1 MQAEK
6 LIKMAN
12 QVGDF
17 YEAFPDKAEASK
29 EIAGHLN
36 KFWNLNMRQSI
47 AEHVTEQQGVGLHR
61 CVIEAI
67 QQHLKLN

>member
-1 MQAEK
+1 MQVEK
-6 LIKMAN
+6 LIIMAN

-17 YEAFPDKAEASK
+17 YGAFPDQAEARQ

-36 KFWNLNMRQSI
+36 KFWSLNMRKSI
-47 AEHVTEQQGVGLHR
+47 AVHVQEQQGVGLQTL
-61 CVIEAI
+61 VAEAI

>member
-1 MQAEK
+1 MQADK

-12 QVGDF
+12 QIGDF
-17 YEAFPDKAEASK
+17 YEAFPDQAEARQ

-36 KFWNLNMRQSI
+36 KFWNLAMRQSI
-47 AEHVTEQQGVGLHR
+47 AKYVIEQQGAGLHAH
-61 CVIEAI
+61 VIEAI

>member
-1 MQAEK
+1 MQVEK

-17 YEAFPDKAEASK
+17 YEAFPDQAEARQ

-36 KFWNLNMRQSI
+36 KFWNLNMRKSI
-47 AEHVTEQQGVGLHR
+47 AQYVQEQQGVGLHAH
-61 CVIEAI
+61 VIQAI

>member
-1 MQAEK
+1 MEAEK

-17 YEAFPDKAEASK
+17 YEAFPDKAEARK

-36 KFWNLNMRQSI
+36 KFWNSAMRKSI
-47 AEHVTEQQGVGLHR
+47 ATYVKEKQGAGLHAQ
-61 CVIEAI
+61 VIEAI
-67 QQHLKLN
+67 QEHLK

>member
-1 MQAEK
+1 MKSEK

-17 YEAFPDKAEASK
+17 YEAFPDQAEARK

-47 AEHVTEQQGVGLHR
+47 ATHVKEKQGVGLH
-61 CVIEAI
+61 
-67 QQHLKLN
+67 LK

>member
-1 MQAEK
+1 MKSEK

-17 YEAFPDKAEASK
+17 YEAFPDQAEARK

-47 AEHVTEQQGVGLHR
+47 AKHVSEQQGAGLHER
-61 CVIEAI
+61 VIEAI
-67 QQHLKLN
+67 QQHLKLS